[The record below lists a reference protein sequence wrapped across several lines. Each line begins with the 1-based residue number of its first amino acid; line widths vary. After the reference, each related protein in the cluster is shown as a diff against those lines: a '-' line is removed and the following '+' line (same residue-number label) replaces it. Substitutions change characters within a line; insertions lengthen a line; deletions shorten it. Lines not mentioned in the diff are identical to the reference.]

1 MALEMCSFLI
11 CGMDGYLMVEWIN
24 CSRSG
29 GSMHYERAPHFKRLK
44 LGMRRRLRCAALC
57 RASLRLRR
65 LESNGR
71 WQRVQEGIGKTA
83 GQWHFTLRERF
94 RGRE

>member
-1 MALEMCSFLI
+1 MREEVPSAEVKANPSGI
-11 CGMDGYLMVEWIN
+11 VEVGL
-24 CSRSG
+24 SYYTP

>member
-29 GSMHYERAPHFKRLK
+29 GSMSEMEIFLQLSRSGSFYFDSSILTFSGFAKS
-44 LGMRRRLRCAALC
+44 LG
-57 RASLRLRR
+57 SK
-65 LESNGR
+65 SI
-71 WQRVQEGIGKTA
+71 WP
-83 GQWHFTLRERF
+83 
-94 RGRE
+94 